1 MLSKAMIFREMKSE
15 SGFSFAMA
23 SQPLKSK
30 NKGIYFSTHLGA
42 GDADLG
48 LGGEAGLHKDEIEKI
63 I

>member
-1 MLSKAMIFREMKSE
+1 MKSE